1 MTNTSVCEVID
12 RPFAHVEA
20 GARLIV
26 TAIFLLEHTGRR
38 NALCTMSFDD
48 EDITLMIERV

>member
-1 MTNTSVCEVID
+1 MTNTSVCDAID

-20 GARLIV
+20 GARLIA

-48 EDITLMIERV
+48 EDITLMIERI